1 MSEPIKAGDLAE
13 VIDGMRGKAS
23 PNLGLV
29 VRVLSYEGD
38 HTLYGPIWRCEAEF
52 AELEQVGSRFTP
64 GTAHFAASWLRKLP
78 PDAKPPEQVKTER
91 EVSA

>member
-1 MSEPIKAGDLAE
+1 MREPIKAGDLAE

-23 PNLGLV
+23 PNLGLI

-38 HTLYGPIWRCEAEF
+38 HTVYGPIWRCEVEF
-52 AELEQVGSRFTP
+52 VELGQFGSRHTP
-64 GTAHFAASWLRKLP
+64 GTAHFAQSWLRKIEP
-78 PDAKPPEQVKTER
+78 PKQTTTDKTER